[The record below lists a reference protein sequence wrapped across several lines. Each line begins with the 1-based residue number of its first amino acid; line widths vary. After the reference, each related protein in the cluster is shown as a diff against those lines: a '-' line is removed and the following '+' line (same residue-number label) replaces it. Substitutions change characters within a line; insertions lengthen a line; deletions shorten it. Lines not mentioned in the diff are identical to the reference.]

1 MMNTLNLRIESKTER
16 LSYVREFVSDAA
28 KKFGFDDESIGKIA
42 LAVDEACTNIIKH
55 AYGFSPQHNIDIK
68 IVTNKE
74 IFEIIIR
81 HQGKLFD
88 PKLVKTPDL
97 KDYIDH
103 PRRGGLGIH
112 LMRLLMDQVEYKILP
127 NNKCE
132 VHLLK
137 KLQVGK

>member
-1 MMNTLNLRIESKTER
+1 MNTLNLRIESKTER
-16 LSYVREFVSDAA
+16 LNYVREFVSDAA
-28 KKFGFDDESIGKIA
+28 KKFGFDEESIGKIA

-55 AYGFSPQHNIDIK
+55 AYDYSPLYTIDIK

-74 IFEIIIR
+74 VFEIVLR

-88 PKLVKTPDL
+88 PKLVKSPDL
-97 KDYIDH
+97 KDYIEH

-112 LMRLLMDQVEYKILP
+112 LMRLLMDKVEYKMLP
-127 NNKCE
+127 DNKCE

-137 KLQVGK
+137 KLQVSKK